1 MRSYNEI
8 LQEHAQY
15 LKEIKIGDHI
25 FELPK
30 SKLPASASVDNGK
43 YPFICSSADVKRTD
57 VYLQDMPAVVMGT
70 GGIASVNLG
79 KGKFAYSTDTWA
91 FRADGQTI
99 TTEFLFRKIQQ
110 QLHKIDYAA
119 FEGSGL
125 KHLRKDY
132 VKNLMIEVPQN
143 LLISAKMEKILQ
155 TIDQAIEQTEVLIQ
169 KQQKMKAG
177 LIHDLFTRGM
187 TVDGRLR
194 PTRAQAP
201 ELYKETPIGWIPK
214 EWKINSILDLAHESR
229 GSTVIGPFGSDL
241 VMTDYRTEGVPI
253 IFVRDVKEDRFNWI
267 SNVFITTNKAQSLYA
282 HRVNAGDILVTK
294 MGLPPCIS
302 SVYPD
307 SMPMGVIT
315 ADIIRMTPNTSKV
328 RADWLSSTLNFDRT
342 KRQVAAITA
351 GVTRPKVT
359 LKDFRSLKIAVPSPS
374 EQEMMMRSINKQKR
388 LIEIEES
395 RLVKFKQQKTGL
407 MKDLLTGEVPVK
419 IDEAEVA
426 NV

>member
-1 MRSYNEI
+1 MVYVA
-8 LQEHAQY
+8 LQ
-15 LKEIKIGDHI
+15 
-25 FELPK
+25 
-30 SKLPASASVDNGK
+30 V
-43 YPFICSSADVKRTD
+43 
-57 VYLQDMPAVVMGT
+57 
-70 GGIASVNLG
+70 
-79 KGKFAYSTDTWA
+79 
-91 FRADGQTI
+91 
-99 TTEFLFRKIQQ
+99 
-110 QLHKIDYAA
+110 
-119 FEGSGL
+119 
-125 KHLRKDY
+125 
-132 VKNLMIEVPQN
+132 
-143 LLISAKMEKILQ
+143 LLCP
-155 TIDQAIEQTEVLIQ
+155 
-169 KQQKMKAG
+169 G

-214 EWKINSILDLAHESR
+214 EWEINSILDLAHESR